1 MLAADLETTQRPG
14 LPKTNVSKK
23 TELQKRF
30 DLDLKEEIG
39 KLEVQMRSKGQIE
52 WSTLKSLGE
61 HIRATKYPNEEELKK
76 LKFSKTYLM
85 QFIKPRPRTFR
96 PVTHKPVGPVSGPN
110 APSFHPSIRVSESTA
125 ASCKIEIND
134 DVAVLMEAP
143 GQEVNHKRRISYQKN
158 ELHEPTNDQLSGYL
172 NDRIEIIEIN
182 TDETEETNSESH
194 QKGTFTCQKNMKKFQ
209 EKIISNI

>member
-1 MLAADLETTQRPG
+1 MDGSKYVSIIQLLGLLSKMDLLLSRLGAKREGNTHPFYPLMLPPG
-14 LPKTNVSKK
+14 TIAQN
-23 TELQKRF
+23 
-30 DLDLKEEIG
+30 
-39 KLEVQMRSKGQIE
+39 
-52 WSTLKSLGE
+52 
-61 HIRATKYPNEEELKK
+61 
-76 LKFSKTYLM
+76 
-85 QFIKPRPRTFR
+85 
-96 PVTHKPVGPVSGPN
+96 KPVGPVRGPDS
-110 APSFHPSIRVSESTA
+110 PSTHRSVFESTA
-125 ASCKIEIND
+125 ASCKTEIND

-143 GQEVNHKRRISYQKN
+143 GQGVNHKRRISYQKN